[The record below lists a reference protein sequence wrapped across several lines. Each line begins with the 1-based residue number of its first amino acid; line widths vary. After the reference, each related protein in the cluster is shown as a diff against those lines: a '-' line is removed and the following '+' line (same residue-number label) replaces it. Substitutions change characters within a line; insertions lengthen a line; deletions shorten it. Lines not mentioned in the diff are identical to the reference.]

1 VECSELGI
9 TKAVRDA
16 LIRVAARLRSG
27 EFFHFKTPAPIN
39 YREMY
44 SVTTRGSDPRIFDM
58 SLIGDYPCGKVG
70 CIMRWTAEEMGC
82 SIMQLCSGHWFW
94 YDARAL
100 QLYGSRSRHYT
111 PEMAADAIDNFLE
124 TGNPSWREL

>member
-1 VECSELGI
+1 MECSELGI
-9 TKAVRDA
+9 TEAVRDA
-16 LIRVAARLRSG
+16 LIRVAYRLRSG

-70 CIMRWTAEEMGC
+70 CIARWVAEEIGC
-82 SIMQLCSGHWFW
+82 SIIQLRTGENV
-94 YDARAL
+94 AL
-100 QLYGSRSRHYT
+100 HLCGSRSRHYT